1 MSVAIAWVIANQ
13 ALVATVLFAVSEAL
27 GANPKVKANG
37 ILSLIIIQAQNALKA
52 KGAKDITPWI
62 FYDIQIETAY
72 RGLYFFINTF

>member
-27 GANPKVKANG
+27 GVNPKIKANG

-52 KGAKDITPWI
+52 KGAKDITP
-62 FYDIQIETAY
+62 
-72 RGLYFFINTF
+72 